1 MKDYSAAQIK
11 KGYKAHIEQLPREG
25 SKVRELFDLFHLYK
39 GHIIDFG
46 PDVSRHRKNGGLVS
60 RIFYLENMYG
70 MEIVHVGKGKYQF
83 VGEYIGATY
92 VSYTTEQPLNIKL
105 KAGVKQ
111 P

>member
-25 SKVRELFDLFHLYK
+25 SKVRELFDLLHLYK

-46 PDVSRHRKNGGLVS
+46 EQGYKKIDKSWNGLQC
-60 RIFYLENMYG
+60 RILYLNDMYG
-70 MEIVHVGKGKYQF
+70 MDIVHVSKGKYQF

-92 VSYTTEQPLNIKL
+92 VTYTTEQPLNIKL
-105 KAGVKQ
+105 KAGK